1 MQSQHRPSIPQSF
14 GELHLIKVDVAIH
27 TNKDKATSIFG
38 DIIFFP
44 QFGGERKTENLA
56 AKTRRI

>member
-44 QFGGERKTENLA
+44 QFGGGG
-56 AKTRRI
+56 AKDRELGSQN